1 MIGLN
6 SASARSRC
14 INIATKK
21 RTDRGDY
28 IEKVCSGNSGTG
40 FFYILSGAVANQRTS
55 SLLTLLPRRTM

>member
-14 INIATKK
+14 INIAAKK

-28 IEKVCSGNSGTG
+28 IEKVCPGNSGTG
-40 FFYILSGAVANQRTS
+40 FFYILLVLVSISERV
-55 SLLTLLPRRTM
+55 LC